1 MEQISNSYAVMV
13 LIGILAERK
22 IINEDTFVNI
32 KSHINYEKSH
42 N

>member
-1 MEQISNSYAVMV
+1 MKQINNSYAVMV
-13 LIGILAERK
+13 LIEILAERK
-22 IINEDTFVNI
+22 LINEATLINI

>member
-1 MEQISNSYAVMV
+1 MEQISNSYAVMI
-13 LIGILAERK
+13 LIEILFERNL
-22 IINEDTFVNI
+22 INEDTFINI